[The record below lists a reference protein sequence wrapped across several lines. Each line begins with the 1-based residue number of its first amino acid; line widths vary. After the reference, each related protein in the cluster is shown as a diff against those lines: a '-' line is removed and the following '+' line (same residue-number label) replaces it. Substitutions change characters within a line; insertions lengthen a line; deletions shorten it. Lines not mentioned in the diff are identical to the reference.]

1 MIRGDQHR
9 PTIPQLFNLRCLLD
23 KGRTTLQCLRVP
35 YLRILPLALA
45 ESSIAPVLR
54 CKSQQL
60 QVGECEASLKV
71 RPAATS
77 QATKS
82 MQTTATGR
90 SVVVESKLGLHSNRV
105 SFLLCRHAVSGSTY
119 APSGLMLRSGNE
131 SKPSCFHF
139 KAGRANSMLKFRHLW
154 KVQFATFC
162 RRAVADQEPALRLVI
177 LRIFSSAE
185 SRLAL
190 LCGKLKRKC
199 HIIACHVY
207 FLSFA
212 CLACLRVALCAT
224 HIVGRRGFRLRP
236 CSC

>member
-1 MIRGDQHR
+1 MEPCSACSSWSIPVQLHMIRGDQHR

-23 KGRTTLQCLRVP
+23 KGRTTLQCLRVQACADESASEAMQKRLRVP

-60 QVGECEASLKV
+60 QVGECEASLNV

-119 APSGLMLRSGNE
+119 APS
-131 SKPSCFHF
+131 
-139 KAGRANSMLKFRHLW
+139 
-154 KVQFATFC
+154 
-162 RRAVADQEPALRLVI
+162 D
-177 LRIFSSAE
+177 
-185 SRLAL
+185 
-190 LCGKLKRKC
+190 LC
-199 HIIACHVY
+199 
-207 FLSFA
+207 
-212 CLACLRVALCAT
+212 
-224 HIVGRRGFRLRP
+224 
-236 CSC
+236 